1 MPDSAKS
8 TSLPGSFDE
17 EAFHAHKRRERN
29 HAWIFGALG
38 AFVLLDSGLPY
49 PIPLIGLPSVLL
61 GGVLLAYG
69 FFQYRA
75 YHRPPLHEALELGR
89 SLGGSLTRTE
99 LFLRLRLNAEE
110 TDELLQELIGQGFLE
125 QMHDDVRAEQE
136 PRFRLL
142 S

>member
-8 TSLPGSFDE
+8 APRPGSFDE
-17 EAFHAHKRRERN
+17 EAFHARKRRERN

-38 AFVLLDSGLPY
+38 AFVLPDRALPY
-49 PIPLIGLPSVLL
+49 PIPLTGLPSVLI

-69 FFQYRA
+69 CFQYHA
-75 YHRPPLHEALELGR
+75 YRRPPLHEALELGR

-110 TDELLQELIGQGFLE
+110 TDELLQELIRQGFLE